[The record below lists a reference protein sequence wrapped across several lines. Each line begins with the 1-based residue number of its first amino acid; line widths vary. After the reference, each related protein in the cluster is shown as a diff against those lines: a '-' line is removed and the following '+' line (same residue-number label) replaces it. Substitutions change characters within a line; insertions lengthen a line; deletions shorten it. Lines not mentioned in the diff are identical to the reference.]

1 MRVIE
6 RPFSDLLR
14 HPKDV
19 AGDVEEGD
27 VLLRRREEPDLLL
40 SRADRDA
47 ERAETFA
54 AVGRVL
60 RNLAVHNP
68 VALSQALG
76 DAFPWIEFLP
86 AGDRRLFVDEFSR
99 VITGAAALENYLP
112 LIQMLREWRASAEV
126 HADPKLARR
135 LRRAI
140 NAEGDP
146 ITRPTS

>member
-135 LRRAI
+135 LRRVI
-140 NAEGDP
+140 NAEGVP